1 MEIISYVGS
10 NTNSILRRKPFLKF
24 FNLSN
29 GTKAR
34 CRNTAGFSLVQ
45 FGSMQKSLTAAKS
58 FSFPRIKI
66 YPRKILRQL
75 GKLLWLIPFAAVF
88 AVVPPAVYKLISH
101 LESRTNPL
109 TLHNEKIDEF
119 ELLNKEMARFAL
131 SSGEEVEEDGS
142 IIGTL
147 ASYSFKQPVTFS
159 EYTVKKGDT
168 ISGISKRFNL
178 NNISTIIGVN
188 NIDNVRAL
196 NAGKKLVVPS
206 IDGLFYKTV
215 KGDSIQLVAKKYSA
229 SIEDILDVNDLD
241 VETLSVGQKLFIPGA
256 KLDRTTLRRAMGDTF
271 VNPLRNIAWRLTS
284 KCGWRADPFTGV
296 KQYHPGIDMAISQ
309 GTPIYAALSGKVV
322 ACGWSNVYGNY
333 VIIDHQ
339 NGYQSLY
346 GHMSKKLCTINQE
359 VTSSTKIGLVG
370 STGYSTGPHLHF
382 TVYKNGKVVD
392 PLTLIK

>member
-1 MEIISYVGS
+1 M
-10 NTNSILRRKPFLKF
+10 
-24 FNLSN
+24 
-29 GTKAR
+29 
-34 CRNTAGFSLVQ
+34 
-45 FGSMQKSLTAAKS
+45 
-58 FSFPRIKI
+58 
-66 YPRKILRQL
+66 
-75 GKLLWLIPFAAVF
+75 
-88 AVVPPAVYKLISH
+88 
-101 LESRTNPL
+101 
-109 TLHNEKIDEF
+109 
-119 ELLNKEMARFAL
+119 
-131 SSGEEVEEDGS
+131 
-142 IIGTL
+142 
-147 ASYSFKQPVTFS
+147 
-159 EYTVKKGDT
+159 
-168 ISGISKRFNL
+168 
-178 NNISTIIGVN
+178 
-188 NIDNVRAL
+188 
-196 NAGKKLVVPS
+196 
-206 IDGLFYKTV
+206 
-215 KGDSIQLVAKKYSA
+215 AKKYSV